1 MNTAGVEKIKKV
13 SAQYRD
19 FVGKRP
25 ITESQITE
33 RVMRLGIEA
42 KLYSLEFGEKYEI
55 TDDLRAMAICT
66 LKEDQMSY

>member
-33 RVMRLGIEA
+33 RVMRLD
-42 KLYSLEFGEKYEI
+42 LY
-55 TDDLRAMAICT
+55 A
-66 LKEDQMSY
+66 